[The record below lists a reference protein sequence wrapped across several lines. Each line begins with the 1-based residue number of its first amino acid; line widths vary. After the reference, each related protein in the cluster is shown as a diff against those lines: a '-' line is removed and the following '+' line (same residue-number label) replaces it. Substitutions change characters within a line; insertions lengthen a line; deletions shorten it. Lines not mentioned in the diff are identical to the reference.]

1 LYTTFA
7 FDKSNLKCDFKL
19 NNHIYNSFIISPK
32 KARVRVGGGMMLTTR
47 ERLGARI
54 KELRKTR
61 HLTQEQL
68 AERVDLATRYISLI
82 EVGRS
87 SPSLETMDSI
97 ATALG
102 VEIKDLFEFAHL
114 QAGGVKV
121 EGIEQL
127 MVGVDEEKKRTIMK
141 IVRAVVR

>member
-1 LYTTFA
+1 
-7 FDKSNLKCDFKL
+7 
-19 NNHIYNSFIISPK
+19 
-32 KARVRVGGGMMLTTR
+32 MLMTR

-61 HLTQEQL
+61 NLTQEQL
-68 AERVDLATRYISLI
+68 SERVDLATRFISLI

-87 SPSLETMDSI
+87 SPSLETMEKI
-97 ATALG
+97 AIALD

-114 QAGGVKV
+114 QAGGVKA
-121 EGIEQL
+121 GDIEIL
-127 MVGVDEEKKRTIMK
+127 LAGADEEKKRMIVK